1 MRTLH
6 IDRHSPRRRI
16 PNGLDK
22 VDSLLRSR
30 LRTTLTSVGLLSAAR
45 SVRDSVRSV
54 QHLADNAPFWFRG
67 TPDGLPAPPVNLV
80 RLTTGTFSLAWMF
93 QSGALAA
100 SSIVTALAKNGV
112 RLESL
117 GRVLDFGCG
126 CGRVVRHWARLDA
139 EVHGCDYNPRPI
151 NWCRRRLTFARF
163 ATNGLHPPLP
173 YGSAQFDLVYALSV
187 FTHLPEPLAF
197 AWMREMQRVLK
208 PDGLLLVT
216 THGEAYLDE
225 LTDDERRLFHQAR
238 LVVRNPEAA
247 GTNYC
252 GVYCS
257 EDYIRETLSDG
268 FNLVDFIPRGA
279 AGNPHQDLVLLRR
292 ARH

>member
-1 MRTLH
+1 MEN
-6 IDRHSPRRRI
+6 IES
-16 PNGLDK
+16 
-22 VDSLLRSR
+22 VLRSR
-30 LRTTLTSVGLLSAAR
+30 LRATLTSFGLLPAAR
-45 SVRDSVRSV
+45 TIRDSVRSV
-54 QHLADNAPFWFRG
+54 RHFADNAPFWVRG
-67 TPDGLPAPPVNLV
+67 TPDGLPAPPASLV

-93 QSGALAA
+93 QSGVLAA
-100 SSIVTALAKNGV
+100 SSIVTALEKNGV

-126 CGRVVRHWARLDA
+126 CGRVVRHWSGLNA
-139 EVHGCDYNPRPI
+139 EVYGCDYNPRPV
-151 NWCRRRLTFARF
+151 NWCRRKLPFARF

-173 YGSAQFDLVYALSV
+173 YTSGQFDLVYALSV

-197 AWMREMQRVLK
+197 AWMREMERVLK
-208 PDGLLLVT
+208 PDGLLLMT
-216 THGEAYLDE
+216 THGEAYLNE
-225 LTDDERRLFHQAR
+225 LTDDERRLFRQGR

-257 EDYIRETLSDG
+257 EDYIRQTLSDG
-268 FNLVDFIPRGA
+268 FHLVDFVPRGA

-292 ARH
+292 ARR

>member
-1 MRTLH
+1 M
-6 IDRHSPRRRI
+6 
-16 PNGLDK
+16 
-22 VDSLLRSR
+22 RSR

-45 SVRDSVRSV
+45 NVRDSVRSV

-67 TPDGLPAPPVNLV
+67 TPDGLPAPPVKLV

-126 CGRVVRHWARLDA
+126 CGRVVRHWARLNA
-139 EVHGCDYNPRPI
+139 EVHGCDYNPQPI

-173 YGSAQFDLVYALSV
+173 YSGAQFDLVYALSV

-197 AWMREMQRVLK
+197 AWMREMERVLK

-252 GVYCS
+252 GAYCS

-268 FNLVDFIPRGA
+268 FKLIDFIPRGA

-292 ARH
+292 ARR

>member
-6 IDRHSPRRRI
+6 IDRRSPRRRI

-30 LRTTLTSVGLLSAAR
+30 LRTTLTLVGLLSAAR

-67 TPDGLPAPPVNLV
+67 TPDRLPAPPVNLV
-80 RLTTGTFSLAWMF
+80 RLTTGTFSLDWMF

-112 RLESL
+112 RLDSL
-117 GRVLDFGCG
+117 DRMLDFGCG
-126 CGRVVRHWARLDA
+126 CGRVVDTGPALNAR
-139 EVHGCDYNPRPI
+139 EVYGCDYNPRPI

-173 YGSAQFDLVYALSV
+173 HASGRFDLVICPV
-187 FTHLPEPLAF
+187 
-197 AWMREMQRVLK
+197 
-208 PDGLLLVT
+208 
-216 THGEAYLDE
+216 
-225 LTDDERRLFHQAR
+225 RLYPSPR
-238 LVVRNPEAA
+238 AA
-247 GTNYC
+247 GVC
-252 GVYCS
+252 LDAG
-257 EDYIRETLSDG
+257 D
-268 FNLVDFIPRGA
+268 A
-279 AGNPHQDLVLLRR
+279 ARAEARRVAARDHTWRSVSRR
-292 ARH
+292 AHRG

>member
-1 MRTLH
+1 VHYGGMTKDQLAKRISELALLRGEFTLRSGRKSNYYLDKYRFETQPDVLRALGQMLAERVTPDIVIGDMRPSLSISARMERTLCAVMMNAYW
-6 IDRHSPRRRI
+6 SPYATRRSIMPAVPITRI
-16 PNGLDK
+16 
-22 VDSLLRSR
+22 V
-30 LRTTLTSVGLLSAAR
+30 
-45 SVRDSVRSV
+45 
-54 QHLADNAPFWFRG
+54 
-67 TPDGLPAPPVNLV
+67 PPRWLGPLY
-80 RLTTGTFSLAWMF
+80 RLT
-93 QSGALAA
+93 
-100 SSIVTALAKNGV
+100 
-112 RLESL
+112 
-117 GRVLDFGCG
+117 
-126 CGRVVRHWARLDA
+126 
-139 EVHGCDYNPRPI
+139 
-151 NWCRRRLTFARF
+151 
-163 ATNGLHPPLP
+163 
-173 YGSAQFDLVYALSV
+173 
-187 FTHLPEPLAF
+187 EPLAF